1 MAEPRINLNNYKSSG
16 VYTVEIDASENVVLP
31 LTTGR
36 LIVGSSRVGPFNTVV
51 LINDTRTLR
60 AVFGEIDAKLE
71 KAGSYFHRTL
81 EVALREG
88 PVFAMNVLPLDT
100 DITAP
105 VSNNLDQAAFTT
117 FNTESAANNNDAVA
131 ITHEY
136 PIVEFFNRQRLWFA
150 DYTKLNKSKNL
161 ALGDDY
167 ITSPGGFG
175 ITTVE
180 SNKILSFVNLG
191 QLNMTT
197 WVRKANVTGFDVTAR
212 EWYSST
218 GGNEFPSFLHYDDF
232 ISDYFVE
239 VIVING
245 EWTNYLKL
253 AKDPIYG
260 QFFDESGLKSSKSSD
275 FFALREIKVISRTIG
290 CLIPDFKDQSGVT
303 VSIDRLINRA
313 FPTTGLLCALDVEKL
328 DLIDLTLT
336 TFTDQDVQTHRIDTV
351 GHGFDELTYV
361 ADDGGYDH
369 IYVGGANTV
378 TLTVPGTGYSPT
390 VGATTTGGSGLG
402 LTVNTT
408 TLTGIIDSF
417 ALSAAGTG
425 YSPIIGETTTGGSGS
440 GLTVNTTTLDGI
452 IDSFT
457 LSAAGT
463 GYSPIIGETTTG
475 GSGLGLT
482 VDTTTLTGI
491 IGTLPAYTPGVGPYA
506 DLVYSGVIPTVL
518 PVGGTGLTV
527 DVTVS
532 GGVITLITIAT
543 PGSGYQVGDIITI
556 DGSLIGGTTII
567 DDVTFTAIGS
577 GDIYS
582 EIATAVINNPGS
594 GYLVGDI
601 ITIDGGGAN
610 ATVTVS
616 VIHDE
621 IATAVINNP
630 GSGYLVGDIITI
642 DGGGANATVTVSTI
656 HNEIATLTINA
667 AGTGYQV
674 GNIITVNGGGA
685 NATFTIN
692 SVTYNDIPASAVQLI
707 DTLSYTR
714 PAKSKLIFEII
725 STITESNFL
734 LGTGVI
740 LGDTYIINAAIDYV
754 VAMKGS
760 KLYEAYTSGF
770 LKTGDTSIDDVNPT
784 RYLKVVDQLTNPV
797 GDYIIIET
805 YSDIALVTKIAANTY
820 TSLGTDYFKVELADG
835 GIFKNVFTLT
845 DTAFFGSYSI
855 SQPNVLTLTLAN
867 PISAGNK
874 ALINDYIKV
883 NNYIKANVVSNSRPR
898 LLKII
903 SVSSSIDILSGNIT
917 YKVTTMAPTV
927 NEVIGLDVAGNEL
940 KVYKGIPNFISN
952 IKGQGL
958 KAFKIRNESLPDGTA
973 SRLESTDPLDNS
985 ILNYLFT
992 DTLIPQALANGEL
1005 VDFRYVVDT
1014 YSGTISGS
1022 SKYQLAKIAALN
1034 GQAMAILNA
1043 PSMQQFEKS
1052 VDPSFI
1058 DTTNKL
1064 VSTEIIAAGGNL
1076 ALNPSFLYK
1085 FAEEDIK
1092 GVPLSSYASYHFPNL
1107 IVRSGSKNISVP
1119 QAGYISNL
1127 YIRKFKNG
1135 TPFLIVAGGKRGALS
1150 DPEIV
1155 GLEYDLT
1162 DEDRDFLEPV
1172 GFNLTVKRRGFGI
1185 ILFSNNTA
1193 YQRINSA
1200 LNNAHVRDNLST
1212 IERDIEKILF
1222 NFLFDFND
1230 EITRLRVRTIV
1241 ENYLNA
1247 VVNAKGLSTYEVIFD
1262 SSNNTNEVI
1271 SANAAIID
1279 IRVDFPRGIQKFIN
1293 RITITR
1299 VGGSLSSDSSGF
1311 IPSF

>member
-1 MAEPRINLNNYKSSG
+1 M
-16 VYTVEIDASENVVLP
+16 
-31 LTTGR
+31 
-36 LIVGSSRVGPFNTVV
+36 
-51 LINDTRTLR
+51 
-60 AVFGEIDAKLE
+60 
-71 KAGSYFHRTL
+71 
-81 EVALREG
+81 
-88 PVFAMNVLPLDT
+88 
-100 DITAP
+100 
-105 VSNNLDQAAFTT
+105 
-117 FNTESAANNNDAVA
+117 
-131 ITHEY
+131 
-136 PIVEFFNRQRLWFA
+136 
-150 DYTKLNKSKNL
+150 
-161 ALGDDY
+161 
-167 ITSPGGFG
+167 
-175 ITTVE
+175 
-180 SNKILSFVNLG
+180 
-191 QLNMTT
+191 
-197 WVRKANVTGFDVTAR
+197 
-212 EWYSST
+212 
-218 GGNEFPSFLHYDDF
+218 
-232 ISDYFVE
+232 
-239 VIVING
+239 
-245 EWTNYLKL
+245 
-253 AKDPIYG
+253 
-260 QFFDESGLKSSKSSD
+260 
-275 FFALREIKVISRTIG
+275 
-290 CLIPDFKDQSGVT
+290 
-303 VSIDRLINRA
+303 
-313 FPTTGLLCALDVEKL
+313 
-328 DLIDLTLT
+328 
-336 TFTDQDVQTHRIDTV
+336 
-351 GHGFDELTYV
+351 
-361 ADDGGYDH
+361 
-369 IYVGGANTV
+369 
-378 TLTVPGTGYSPT
+378 
-390 VGATTTGGSGLG
+390 
-402 LTVNTT
+402 
-408 TLTGIIDSF
+408 
-417 ALSAAGTG
+417 
-425 YSPIIGETTTGGSGS
+425 
-440 GLTVNTTTLDGI
+440 
-452 IDSFT
+452 
-457 LSAAGT
+457 
-463 GYSPIIGETTTG
+463 
-475 GSGLGLT
+475 
-482 VDTTTLTGI
+482 
-491 IGTLPAYTPGVGPYA
+491 
-506 DLVYSGVIPTVL
+506 
-518 PVGGTGLTV
+518 
-527 DVTVS
+527 
-532 GGVITLITIAT
+532 
-543 PGSGYQVGDIITI
+543 
-556 DGSLIGGTTII
+556 
-567 DDVTFTAIGS
+567 
-577 GDIYS
+577 
-582 EIATAVINNPGS
+582 
-594 GYLVGDI
+594 
-601 ITIDGGGAN
+601 
-610 ATVTVS
+610 
-616 VIHDE
+616 
-621 IATAVINNP
+621 
-630 GSGYLVGDIITI
+630 
-642 DGGGANATVTVSTI
+642 
-656 HNEIATLTINA
+656 
-667 AGTGYQV
+667 
-674 GNIITVNGGGA
+674 
-685 NATFTIN
+685 
-692 SVTYNDIPASAVQLI
+692 
-707 DTLSYTR
+707 SYTR

-734 LGTGVI
+734 LGTGVM

-760 KLYEAYTSGF
+760 KLYEAYTAGF

-867 PISAGNK
+867 PISVGNK